1 MSAKRGGLG
10 TNLDSLIPTSLTVG
24 DTEVAQQNEVPISS
38 ISPNPRQPRTV
49 FDEDALNELI
59 ASIKEIG
66 ILQPPVVRKVSEGRY
81 ELIMGERRL
90 RAAKA
95 AGLTTIP
102 VIIRQTPDNELLRE
116 ALIENIHRS
125 QLNPLEEAAAYAG
138 LLTDFGCTHDE
149 LATKLGRSRPLISNM
164 LRLLNLPPTVQRK
177 VAAGVISAGHARA
190 LLGLSDEKEIEKLAN
205 RIVAEGL
212 SVRATEEIV
221 AIAGPAKKSSKK
233 KAKVGISGATKS
245 RLKQHQ
251 REGWETYKQLTLDT
265 GQQAYVIEQG
275 VFEWLEE
282 TFGLTPF
289 LSKQSMPQG
298 GFTETV
304 DASEIDLPT
313 IWAKVEEL
321 SKVQR

>member
-10 TNLDSLIPTSLTVG
+10 TNVDSLIPTSLTVG

-66 ILQPPVVRKVSEGRY
+66 ILQPPVDRKVSEGRY

-233 KAKVGISGATKS
+233 KTKAGISGTALAS
-245 RLKQHQ
+245 AELLSD
-251 REGWETYKQLTLDT
+251 YLDT
-265 GQQAYVIEQG
+265 RVSIEQG
-275 VFEWLEE
+275 KGKGKITIEFAGSEDL
-282 TFGLTPF
+282 
-289 LSKQSMPQG
+289 QRI
-298 GFTETV
+298 V
-304 DASEIDLPT
+304 DLIEG
-313 IWAKVEEL
+313 
-321 SKVQR
+321 

>member
-10 TNLDSLIPTSLTVG
+10 TNLDSLIPTSLTVDG
-24 DTEVAQQNEVPISS
+24 TEVAQQNEVPISS

-81 ELIMGERRL
+81 ELVMGERRL

-190 LLGLSDEKEIEKLAN
+190 LLGLNDEKEIEKLAN

-221 AIAGPAKKSSKK
+221 AIAGPAKKSA
-233 KAKVGISGATKS
+233 KAKTKVGVSGVALAS
-245 RLKQHQ
+245 AELLSD
-251 REGWETYKQLTLDT
+251 YLDT
-265 GQQAYVIEQG
+265 RVSIEQG
-275 VFEWLEE
+275 KGKGKITIEFAGSEDL
-282 TFGLTPF
+282 
-289 LSKQSMPQG
+289 QRI
-298 GFTETV
+298 V
-304 DASEIDLPT
+304 DLIEG
-313 IWAKVEEL
+313 
-321 SKVQR
+321 

>member
-24 DTEVAQQNEVPISS
+24 DTEVATQNEVAISS

-66 ILQPPVVRKVSEGRY
+66 ILQPPVVRRVGTDRY
-81 ELIMGERRL
+81 ELIMGERRF

-95 AGLTTIP
+95 AGLTKIP

-138 LLTDFGCTHDE
+138 LLSDFGCTHDE
-149 LATKLGRSRPLISNM
+149 LAAKLGRSRPLISNM
-164 LRLLNLPPTVQRK
+164 LRLLNLPATVQRK

-221 AIAGPAKKSSKK
+221 ATAGPAKKAGKA
-233 KAKVGISGATKS
+233 KAKVGISGTALAS
-245 RLKQHQ
+245 AELLSD
-251 REGWETYKQLTLDT
+251 YLDT
-265 GQQAYVIEQG
+265 RVTIEQG
-275 VFEWLEE
+275 KGKGKITIEFAGNEDL
-282 TFGLTPF
+282 
-289 LSKQSMPQG
+289 QRI
-298 GFTETV
+298 V
-304 DASEIDLPT
+304 DLIEG
-313 IWAKVEEL
+313 
-321 SKVQR
+321 